1 MEDSDTSYEQ
11 QQLNQW
17 QDPLLLTDVSWQQQ
31 QQNSSSLSYSQCKI
45 TSLTL
50 VPSFV
55 SVNVSSGSLIGFS
68 LFYCLDTQPISSKF
82 QSLTMVDSISFSNSN
97 EGNVPIVIFLFIVQS
112 FLSLNV
118 KTFPFLL

>member
-11 QQLNQW
+11 QQLNQR

-97 EGNVPIVIFLFIVQS
+97 EGNVPIIIFLFIVQS

-118 KTFPFLL
+118 KTFHFLL

>member
-17 QDPLLLTDVSWQQQ
+17 QDPLLLADVSWQQQ

-55 SVNVSSGSLIGFS
+55 SVNKPLGSLIGFS
-68 LFYCLDTQPISSKF
+68 LF
-82 QSLTMVDSISFSNSN
+82 
-97 EGNVPIVIFLFIVQS
+97 FIA
-112 FLSLNV
+112 
-118 KTFPFLL
+118 

>member
-11 QQLNQW
+11 QQLNQR

-97 EGNVPIVIFLFIVQS
+97 EGNVPIIIFLFIVQ
-112 FLSLNV
+112 
-118 KTFPFLL
+118 

>member
-11 QQLNQW
+11 QQLNQR

-55 SVNVSSGSLIGFS
+55 SVVSSGSLIGFS

-82 QSLTMVDSISFSNSN
+82 QSLTMVDSISFPNSN

-118 KTFPFLL
+118 KNFPFLL